1 MYSRKR
7 LLRLSIGLAGLVLF
21 VLLIWRNDPRTLLSD
36 FVALGW
42 GMSWVILLGGVSHLV
57 KTWAWA
63 QTFPADQPVPTIGRL
78 LGIRLAGE
86 GISQLSFA
94 GHVVGETTRAVMVGA
109 HVPSVTGVS
118 TVVLDRTL
126 YGFTG
131 MLVVVTGA
139 CLSWSLLPLPI
150 ELQRY
155 NVLVILVMGGV
166 CLGAIYLTR
175 HRIRIASG
183 PVGWLGR
190 RLGREGLISKVEAAK
205 HVEDIVYDFYGV
217 SRRAFW
223 RATALNLVGH
233 ALAILEVWL
242 ILRFVEVKCG
252 LFEAFVIEA
261 AAKII
266 NLGGLIIPGN
276 LGASEGAGMFL
287 LGSMGLGADNGLT
300 LAIARR
306 LRGLFWAGVGVLYF
320 YLFMTQT
327 GRGKKGVDGSR

>member
-7 LLRLSIGLAGLVLF
+7 LLRILIAFGGLVLF
-21 VLLIWRNDPRTLLSD
+21 ALLIWSNDPRTLLND
-36 FVALGW
+36 FVSLGW

-63 QTFPADQPVPTIGRL
+63 QTFPSDQPVPSFGRL
-78 LGIRLAGE
+78 FGIRLAGE

-118 TVVLDRTL
+118 TVVLDRAL

-139 CLSWSLLPLPI
+139 CLSWLLLPLPI

-166 CLGAIYLTR
+166 CWGAIYLTR
-175 HRIRIASG
+175 NRIRIASR
-183 PVGWLGR
+183 PFGWLGR
-190 RLGREGLISKVEAAK
+190 QLGQEGLTAKVEAAG
-205 HVEDIVYDFYGV
+205 HVEDIVYGFYGE
-217 SRRAFW
+217 SRRIFW
-223 RATALNLVGH
+223 RAAALNMVSH

-242 ILRFVEVKCG
+242 ILYLIAVKSG
-252 LFEAFVIEA
+252 LFEAFMVEA
-261 AAKII
+261 GAKII
-266 NLGGLIIPGN
+266 NLGGLVIPGN
-276 LGASEGAGMFL
+276 LGASEGASMLL
-287 LGSMGLGADNGLT
+287 LGSLGLGADNGLT

-306 LRGLFWAGVGVLYF
+306 LRGLFWAGAGVLYF
-320 YLFMTQT
+320 YLFMT
-327 GRGKKGVDGSR
+327 RKGSVEGPR